1 LLLELTADA
10 SDALLGHTISSSSL
24 GLDVAVAGFS
34 QKLPRLLLLILEQL
48 MLFASSKGTVDD
60 EARFELVKNLR
71 IRNLNNMSTRQPC
84 ELSHDDVHA
93 ILLSSALDL
102 GTNIA
107 LVKQVRLADLRLF
120 AKRFLGGEVLERL
133 QKQQSDQVSVSLWEK
148 LSPLLHPLPSIELV
162 MFGNETHARALSI
175 ANLVHRMLRS
185 PPSGEEKKELHAT
198 FDALEG
204 KSVIDEVV
212 KVSFTI
218 SPDIVAKT
226 SIEWVTKCLEE
237 YTLKVRFGLESPRDP
252 KLVITVEGKQSR

>member
-34 QKLPRLLLLILEQL
+34 QKLPRLLLL
-48 MLFASSKGTVDD
+48 TVDD

-148 LSPLLHPLPSIELV
+148 LSQSCSQNASLAA
-162 MFGNETHARALSI
+162 FGR
-175 ANLVHRMLRS
+175 
-185 PPSGEEKKELHAT
+185 GEEGTA
-198 FDALEG
+198 
-204 KSVIDEVV
+204 
-212 KVSFTI
+212 
-218 SPDIVAKT
+218 
-226 SIEWVTKCLEE
+226 
-237 YTLKVRFGLESPRDP
+237 RD
-252 KLVITVEGKQSR
+252 V